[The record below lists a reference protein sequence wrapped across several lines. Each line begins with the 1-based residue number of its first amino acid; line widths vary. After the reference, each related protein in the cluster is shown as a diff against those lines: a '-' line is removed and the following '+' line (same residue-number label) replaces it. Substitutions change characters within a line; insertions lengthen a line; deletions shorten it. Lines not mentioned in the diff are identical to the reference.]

1 MDCST
6 DFYSQL
12 SGLPK
17 EQQHKE
23 CTNFLRNSSSD
34 DKVLLNRALS
44 FKCYV
49 DYDLHTEEGFKA
61 GDEGFKQWCMKH
73 QGTLFGKNP
82 HEEGKSL
89 NREPERMLAVSD
101 VLVAVHNDSTIIIKP
116 TSIGQLSAI
125 YSRGAYACWLDVV
138 VLGFDSF
145 MGQGFTSADEI
156 WGQLQLRTIAKAD
169 KLFRENATLF
179 KWDSKLGRLINHPS
193 RKLNVH
199 HFTNAAHI
207 VKLEIELEA
216 GLAVSL
222 LGAGVVGCIC

>member
-17 EQQHKE
+17 EQQHKQ
-23 CTNFLRNSSSD
+23 CTEFLRNSSSD
-34 DKVLLNRALS
+34 DKVLLNRAVS
-44 FKCYV
+44 FKGYV
-49 DYDLHTEEGFKA
+49 VFDLHTQEGFEAGAEGFK
-61 GDEGFKQWCMKH
+61 KWCRKH

-125 YSRGAYACWLDVV
+125 YSRGAWDCWEDVIMPYSK
-138 VLGFDSF
+138 SF
-145 MGQGFTSADEI
+145 MEQGFTSPDAL

-169 KLFRENATLF
+169 KLFQDRAELL
-179 KWDSKLGRLINHPS
+179 KWDSKRGRLINHTS
-193 RKLNVH
+193 RKLNAYH
-199 HFTNAAHI
+199 YLNAAHI
-207 VKLEIELEA
+207 VKLQIELEA
-216 GLAVSL
+216 GLVVSL
-222 LGAGVVGCIC
+222 V

>member
-23 CTNFLRNSSSD
+23 CTNFLRNSSSSA
-34 DKVLLNRALS
+34 KVLLNRALS
-44 FKCYV
+44 FLFIFEN
-49 DYDLHTEEGFKA
+49 DLHTQEGFEAGAEGFK
-61 GDEGFKQWCMKH
+61 KWCRKH
-73 QGTLFGKNP
+73 QGTYFGENP
-82 HEEGKSL
+82 YEEGKFM
-89 NREPERMLAVSD
+89 NRDPERLLAVCHA
-101 VLVAVHNDSTIIIKP
+101 LVEAHNNSTIVNKP
-116 TSIGQLSAI
+116 TGIGQLSAI
-125 YSRGAYACWLDVV
+125 YSRGAYAGWLDVV
-138 VLGFDSF
+138 VLGFESF

-179 KWDSKLGRLINHPS
+179 KWDSKRGRLITHPS

-199 HFTNAAHI
+199 HFTNAAQI

-222 LGAGVVGCIC
+222 LGVKGL